1 MELEHRIVENLSWL
15 KHQARRYYGNPYD
28 AEDLVSDTI
37 EKILTNRSHF
47 DRFKDFKPWAMAIM
61 RNIFITQYNRKLC
74 VPFVGIDGVHSYS
87 SPIAADHRESINRI
101 FSAIRRCARESIAI
115 ECVVLYAKG
124 YTYKEISGILGIP
137 IGTVMSR
144 ISNGRKML
152 RDVLE

>member
-1 MELEHRIVENLSWL
+1 M
-15 KHQARRYYGNPYD
+15 GN
-28 AEDLVSDTI
+28 
-37 EKILTNRSHF
+37 
-47 DRFKDFKPWAMAIM
+47 
-61 RNIFITQYNRKLC
+61 
-74 VPFVGIDGVHSYS
+74 GSYS

-101 FSAIRRCARESIAI
+101 LSAIRRCARESIAI